1 MYERTPRGGAR
12 WGPSSVKSLI
22 DRARKLGVMT
32 AEQD

>member
-1 MYERTPRGGAR
+1 MFERTPRGGTR
-12 WGPSSVKSLI
+12 WGPSSVQSLI